1 VTASAENA
9 PGESAK
15 MAFDGDKGTKWLAFA
30 TTGFVQAQLAQPIA
44 VTGYALTAANDTPER
59 DPRDWMLQGST
70 DGTTW
75 TTVDSRAGETFGAR
89 GETKMYT
96 VAAPQPFTFYRLTV
110 TANAGAPIVQ
120 VAEVELANP
129 DVPTPVPADGT
140 FAGWMRDR
148 FADGHWA
155 PGFSPSTGT
164 GFVEGSSAQYTWM
177 VYSDVV
183 GLAAQMGGT
192 SVARQRLDAFFRNP
206 DGSFDLSATLDTRF
220 DATNEPDIQTP
231 YIYNYLGA
239 ASRTQETVRAV
250 INGRWSNGTGGIP
263 GNDDAGTMSAW
274 YVFSALGLYPTVPTR
289 AELALT
295 SPLFPHAVV
304 HLSSGANLVIDAPG
318 AAADQLY
325 VHGLRVNGHATTK
338 AWLPASA
345 VRAGA
350 HLVYALAATPD
361 AVWGSGPGDLPPQL
375 TTAQTVSAA
384 AVRTRAGARFTGTV
398 ATVTDPDTPA
408 AALTATIS
416 WGDGTTSRASV
427 GDGYVVTADH
437 TYRRPGRYPTTVTVS
452 DPGGVTVVASTGTAT
467 VTR

>member
-1 VTASAENA
+1 VAE
-9 PGESAK
+9 
-15 MAFDGDKGTKWLAFA
+15 
-30 TTGFVQAQLAQPIA
+30 
-44 VTGYALTAANDTPER
+44 
-59 DPRDWMLQGST
+59 
-70 DGTTW
+70 
-75 TTVDSRAGETFGAR
+75 
-89 GETKMYT
+89 
-96 VAAPQPFTFYRLTV
+96 PQPFTFYRLTV

-120 VAEVELANP
+120 IAEVELANP
-129 DVPTPVPADGT
+129 DVPTPIPADGA

-183 GLAAQMGGT
+183 GLAKLMGGT
-192 SVARQRLDAFFRNP
+192 DVARQRLDAFFRNP
-206 DGSFDLSATLDTRF
+206 DGSFDLSATDDTRF

-250 INGRWSNGTGGIP
+250 INGRWSSGTGGIP

-274 YVFSALGLYPTVPTR
+274 YVFSALGLYPTIPTR

-304 HLSSGANLVIDAPG
+304 RLASGERLVIDAP
-318 AAADQLY
+318 AASAANLY
-325 VHGLRVNGHATTK
+325 VHGLTVNGHATTR

-345 VRAGA
+345 VRTGGR
-350 HLVYALAATPD
+350 LVYALAATPD
-361 AVWGSGPGDLPPQL
+361 TVWGSGPGDVPPQL
-375 TTAQTVSAA
+375 TTAQTVSTAPIT
-384 AVRTRAGARFTGTV
+384 TRAGARFVGTV

-408 AALTATIS
+408 AALTATVS
-416 WGDGTTSRASV
+416 WGDGRTSTASV
-427 GDGYVVTADH
+427 DAGKAVTADH
-437 TYRRPGRYPTTVTVS
+437 TYRRPGRYRVTVTVS
-452 DPGGVTVVASTGTAT
+452 DPGGVTVVRSTGTAT